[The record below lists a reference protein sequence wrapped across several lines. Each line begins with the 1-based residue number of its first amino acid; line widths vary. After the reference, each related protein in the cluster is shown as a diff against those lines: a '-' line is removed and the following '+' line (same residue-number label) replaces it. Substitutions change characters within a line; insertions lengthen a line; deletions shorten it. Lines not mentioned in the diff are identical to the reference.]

1 MQSYTNNAY
10 AKINLSLD
18 ILGTLDN
25 GYHSLRMVMQ
35 SISLYDVVTIK
46 KAESGI
52 TITTNLPYLP
62 TNENNIC
69 YKAAKKFFDYTNIK
83 SGISI
88 DISKRIPVGA
98 GLGGGS
104 SNAAS
109 VLKLLN
115 KVFET
120 NLSLKELCAIGA
132 TIGADVPFCVL
143 GGTRLAEGFGEKL
156 SPLPKMPKYTILL
169 VKPSFSLS
177 TKAIYDLYDKQENIT
192 HPDTDKLIHGL
203 KNNSIYEICEGMGNV
218 LEETVISEYSVI
230 QEIKDEL
237 LNLGAINAQMSGS
250 GPTVFGIFDSFEQA
264 QSAKKNLWGKYKTV
278 YICSPV

>member
-1 MQSYTNNAY
+1 MQSCTNNAY

-35 SISLYDVVTIK
+35 SISLFDIVTVK
-46 KAESGI
+46 KIESGI
-52 TITTNLPYLP
+52 KISSNLPYLP

-69 YKAAKKFFDYTNIK
+69 YKAANDFFEYTNIK

-109 VLKLLN
+109 VLKALN
-115 KVFET
+115 RLFET
-120 NLSLKELCAIGA
+120 KLSLKELCDIGA

-143 GGTRLAEGFGEKL
+143 GGTRLAEGIGEKL

-177 TKAIYDLYDKQENIT
+177 TKAIYSLYDKCENIT
-192 HPDTDKLIHGL
+192 HPDTDKLICGL
-203 KNNSIYEICEGMGNV
+203 RNNSIYEICEGMGNV
-218 LEETVISEYSVI
+218 LEQTVISEYPVI

-250 GPTVFGIFDSFEQA
+250 GPTVFGIFDSFEEA
-264 QSAKKNLWGKYKTV
+264 NIAKKNLWGKYKTV

>member
-1 MQSYTNNAY
+1 MQRCVNNAY

-25 GYHSLRMVMQ
+25 GYHSLKMVMQ
-35 SISLYDVVTIK
+35 SISLFDIITVTK
-46 KAESGI
+46 MDSGI
-52 TITTNLPYLP
+52 KLTSNLPYLP

-69 YKAAKKFFDYTNIK
+69 YKAATKFFEYTKTN

-104 SNAAS
+104 SNAAA
-109 VLKLLN
+109 VLKALN
-115 KVFET
+115 KLFET
-120 NLSLKELCAIGA
+120 KLSLKEMCSIGA
-132 TIGADVPFCVL
+132 DIGADVPFCVF

-177 TKAIYDLYDKQENIT
+177 TKAIYSLYDKRESVT
-192 HPDTDKLIHGL
+192 HPDTDKLISGL

-218 LEETVISEYSVI
+218 LEETVIPDYPVI
-230 QEIKDEL
+230 QDIKDEL
-237 LNLGAINAQMSGS
+237 LSLGAINAQMSGS
-250 GPTVFGIFDSFEQA
+250 GPTVFGIFESFETA
-264 QSAKKNLWGKYKTV
+264 SDAKKILWGKYKTV

>member
-1 MQSYTNNAY
+1 MQSYSNNAY

-25 GYHSLRMVMQ
+25 GYHSLKMVMQ
-35 SISLYDVVTIK
+35 SISLYDVVTVK

-52 TITTNLPYLP
+52 TLTTNLPYLP

-69 YKAAKKFFDYTNIK
+69 YKAAKKFFEYTNIK
-83 SGISI
+83 SGINI

-115 KVFET
+115 KLFET
-120 NLSLKELCAIGA
+120 KLSLKELCGIGA

-143 GGTRLAEGFGEKL
+143 GGTRLAEGIGEKL

-177 TKAIYDLYDKQENIT
+177 TKTIYDLYDKCENIS
-192 HPDTDKLIHGL
+192 HPDTDKIIYGL
-203 KNNSIYEICEGMGNV
+203 ENNSIYEICEGMGNV
-218 LEETVISEYSVI
+218 LEQTVIPQHPVI

-250 GPTVFGIFDSFEQA
+250 GPTVFGIFNTFEEA
-264 QSAKKNLWGKYKTV
+264 QNAKKNLWGKYKTV